1 MFEMSAAEA
10 SLSPSES
17 FPHAQPENLAQN
29 DVENNYN
36 GPGSHSFT
44 TAINQCPGSDKTEVV
59 LSESSSDEKK
69 IVKTDVGKAD
79 MVRHS
84 MVHGPKNVSSLE
96 PKCYLVQ
103 L

>member
-1 MFEMSAAEA
+1 MNQAK
-10 SLSPSES
+10 LL
-17 FPHAQPENLAQN
+17 NI
-29 DVENNYN
+29 N

-84 MVHGPKNVSSLE
+84 IYGYIHGPKMSVPLN
-96 PKCYLVQ
+96 PNAI
-103 L
+103 